1 MPDPMKPPM
10 PRAPRRL
17 LTPVLCSLGLGLAG
31 LAQAQVASLSPQELP
46 AFLAAHE
53 VAVVQYTSPDPKCG
67 FCVGADK
74 PFDAMA
80 ALAFDPRRGYARV
93 QWQPWRQFPAFP
105 AGVQAT
111 DKIPMVHVYVRG
123 QLAGQY
129 EGRPGHM
136 LDIPVRVFE
145 SVSRLQSAQA
155 PQKPGAAALNAAQLR
170 SAQVFLRL
178 SLMQSLMLDCAQK
191 APTLLPR
198 LQGAMKEALRPLQ
211 AELEPASRLG
221 DTLAE
226 RWPGMAEA
234 AQAQIQ
240 QRQHWL
246 TQTLGLPGGAVDE
259 RSCAK
264 AAQGLGSWP
273 LP

>member
-1 MPDPMKPPM
+1 MPDPKNPAL
-10 PRAPRRL
+10 APAARRL
-17 LTPVLCSLGLGLAG
+17 LAPLLCGLGLGLAG
-31 LAQAQVASLSPQELP
+31 LAQAQVQLLSTQELP
-46 AFLAAHE
+46 DFLAAHE
-53 VAVVQYTSPDPKCG
+53 VAVIQYTSPDPKCG

-105 AGVQAT
+105 AGLQAT

-123 QLAGQY
+123 QFAGQY
-129 EGRPGHM
+129 EGRPSHM
-136 LDIPVRVFE
+136 LDIPVKVYE
-145 SVSRLQSAQA
+145 TVSRVQSAQA
-155 PQKPGAAALNAAQLR
+155 PQKPLGPLNAAQLR
-170 SAQVFLRL
+170 SAQIFLRL

-191 APTLLPR
+191 APALLPR
-198 LQGAMKEALRPLQ
+198 LQAAMKEALKPLQ

-221 DTLAE
+221 DTLE
-226 RWPGMAEA
+226 GRWPGMGEA

-240 QRQHWL
+240 RRQTWL

-264 AAQGLGSWP
+264 VAQGLASWP